1 MPRPGIRCAAL
12 LACVPFLVA
21 LVADAMP
28 TRITPIAEAA
38 PRPPLA
44 FDQYL
49 VDLRDRVGLRPVI
62 PVWFNFT
69 NTGKESLTITDIVP
83 SCGCLSTQLRGN
95 EKVYRP
101 GHHGRLVVMMQTANE
116 EAGLHS
122 YTVTVKYNDP
132 QPREETVAFR
142 LVLPDVKVS
151 VEPSELL
158 FYQINGD
165 DGEATVRVS
174 DRRATQLTVL
184 EADCTLPGV
193 TVEVLP
199 AEPDE
204 NGQSKVPIKVH
215 VPGQYPAGRH
225 RGLIRIATSDP
236 EFKELKVSVYVEGAG
251 VRQAGFD
258 AKPNDPFSGEP

>member
-21 LVADAMP
+21 IAADATP
-28 TRITPIAEAA
+28 TRMTPIAAA
-38 PRPPLA
+38 PPRPPLA

-62 PVWFNFT
+62 PVWFDFT
-69 NTGKESLTITDIVP
+69 NTGTESFTISEIVP

-101 GHHGRLVVMMQTANE
+101 GQHGRLVVMMQTANE
-116 EAGLHS
+116 EAGPHS
-122 YTVTVKYNDP
+122 YTVKVKYKDP

-151 VEPSELL
+151 VEPAELL

-165 DGEATVRVS
+165 DSEAMVRVS
-174 DRRATQLTVL
+174 DRRAKPLDVL
-184 EADCTLPGV
+184 QAECTLPGV
-193 TVEVLP
+193 KVEVLP
-199 AEPDE
+199 VETGED
-204 NGQSKVPIKVH
+204 GQSKVPLKVR
-215 VPGQYPAGRH
+215 VPGTYPAGQH
-225 RGLIRIATSDP
+225 RGLVRIATNDP
-236 EFKELKVSVYVEGAG
+236 EFRELRVSVYVEGAR
-251 VRQAGFD
+251 VRQAGAEVEALLKSNAD
-258 AKPNDPFSGEP
+258 